1 LLGSFVLKNEFDIFG
16 LAETNVNWSRLN
28 ASAQFHERTLHT
40 WAKTHASLA
49 YNRTVPSRSPS
60 SLRSLSAFHQ
70 YGGVAL
76 LSTTQAAHQVSKS
89 GRDPTGLGRW
99 TWTSYQGRSPVSL
112 KVVTAYRPC
121 LSDGPLSTYSQHVNF
136 FYDKNDD
143 RCPRQAFLEDLSKDI
158 GQWIQAGEQVI
169 VMLDANIDV
178 RDGEVNQ
185 MFFDA
190 GMREVLLE
198 INSDLPVTSTFARNL
213 NNIPIDGIFAT
224 PTITLQAGGYFGFG
238 EGPGLDHR
246 CLWLDVSFQS
256 AFGYSPPP
264 MGQFKARRLTCKDP
278 RVRERY
284 NDLCRPFVLQHHLD
298 SRSHLLQS
306 LLTGPMSPSQA
317 TEFEGISS
325 LRSEG
330 IAYATHRC
338 RKLRMG
344 EVDYNPDL
352 NILRNRILAWNL
364 QISKLQGCRV
374 DSRYL

>member
-1 LLGSFVLKNEFDIFG
+1 
-16 LAETNVNWSRLN
+16 
-28 ASAQFHERTLHT
+28 
-40 WAKTHASLA
+40 
-49 YNRTVPSRSPS
+49 
-60 SLRSLSAFHQ
+60 
-70 YGGVAL
+70 
-76 LSTTQAAHQVSKS
+76 
-89 GRDPTGLGRW
+89 
-99 TWTSYQGRSPVSL
+99 
-112 KVVTAYRPC
+112 VTAYRPC
-121 LSDGPLSTYSQHVNF
+121 LSDGPLSTYSQHVNY
-136 FYDKNDD
+136 FYDTNDD

-169 VMLDANIDV
+169 VMLDANSDV
-178 RDGEVNQ
+178 RDGDVNQ

-238 EGPGLDHR
+238 EGPGLDNR

-256 AFGYSPPP
+256 AFGYPPPP
-264 MGQFKARRLTCKDP
+264 MGQFKTRRLTCNDP

-284 NDLCRPFVLQHHLD
+284 NDLYRPFVLQHHLD
-298 SRSHLLQS
+298 SRSYLLQS
-306 LLTGPMSPSQA
+306 SLTGPMSPSQA

-352 NILRNRILAWNL
+352 NILRNRILAWRLNIL
-364 QISKLQGCRV
+364 NSSSLTDYRTAQERCNNK
-374 DSRYL
+374 